1 MGDGI
6 LGQLTIRQKIWGG
19 FLVMVGLLFAVAA
32 TTLVSLTTTG
42 STLGQVVQKSQ
53 PLTLQSLTLS
63 NHLHQTSNSLGLY
76 LLSKEAV
83 YRKAYEDGLKE
94 VAAAGAK
101 LEEIAKSQEDE
112 ALIKEVAEINKG
124 IVKFTTFKDRM
135 LILATDTGQNF
146 PALKHASETVDPAS
160 RAMLQA
166 LSTMI
171 MSEKDESQTKARAR
185 LMPLLNDLRYSW
197 SSLMNNV
204 RSYLIS
210 GNKEIKQNIQLYLEQ
225 AAKLIKEME
234 KFKPL
239 FTFEQEDAYSSFVKN
254 YQGFDANFIKLAQIF
269 ESDASRADAVMIRAE
284 FGPLLKQIETQIQTM
299 VTRERAAI
307 DSKSSGLVTQI
318 RATQVFVLMLLIV
331 GVVAGGAT
339 AFVMVRIVA
348 VPVQRTM
355 MAMQDIARGEGDLTK
370 RLPVKGTDELAQLAS
385 AFNAFS
391 DKITGLVSNGMRFIG
406 QIDEKIVRLGRV
418 SQETRKRADL
428 QQSETR
434 EVAQAMDDLT
444 VQIQGVAT
452 NSGLALD
459 AARGANQASVD
470 GKRVVDETVRAMDS
484 LAKGVEAASEVIHT
498 LEKDSENIGA
508 VLDVI
513 KSIAE
518 QTNLLA
524 LNAAIEAAR
533 AGEQG
538 RGFAVVADEVRNLA
552 SRTQASTQEIE
563 KMIAR
568 LQAGARQSVSVME
581 AERDRARRSVETAAN
596 AGASLELIA
605 VAVKSIN
612 EMNAQIAQDAH
623 EQQARTEEVRR
634 NINTIIELA
643 EENAAGAQQTQSA
656 SVELAEAEAELKG
669 LLGQFRV

>member
-6 LGQLTIRQKIWGG
+6 LGRLTIRQKIWGG

-63 NHLHQTSNSLGLY
+63 NHLHQTSNALGLY
-76 LLSKEAV
+76 LLSKETV
-83 YRKAYEDGLKE
+83 YRKAYEDGLKG
-94 VAAAGAK
+94 VVAAGAK

-171 MSEKDESQTKARAR
+171 MSEKDEPQTKARNR

-234 KFKPL
+234 KYKPL

-254 YQGFDANFIKLAQIF
+254 YQGFDANFTKLTQIF
-269 ESDASRADAVMIRAE
+269 ESDASRADAVLIRAE
-284 FGPLLKQIETQIQTM
+284 FGPLLKQMETQIQTM

-307 DSKSSGLVTQI
+307 DSKSAGLVTQI
-318 RATQVFVLMLLIV
+318 HATQAFVMMLLVV
-331 GVVAGGAT
+331 GVVAGVAT
-339 AFVMVRIVA
+339 AFLMVRIVA

-391 DKITGLVSNGMRFIG
+391 DKITGLVSNGLRFIG

-459 AARGANQASVD
+459 AARGANQASID

-581 AERDRARRSVETAAN
+581 AERDRARLSVETAAN
-596 AGASLELIA
+596 AGASLESIA

-634 NINTIIELA
+634 NISTIIELA